1 MSLNTSLPEIDS
13 ESTSNRRTC
22 ACPFCD
28 GLARETRDGTQVICG
43 RCARHYDVGEIESLD

>member
-13 ESTSNRRTC
+13 ESTANRRTC